1 MAGASDERKEDMER
15 GHFLGVNGT
24 TLFILED
31 VNGVICLAHNHYFL
45 VYAINDS
52 ALN

>member
-1 MAGASDERKEDMER
+1 MAGASDERKEEMEH

-24 TLFILED
+24 TLFILEG
-31 VNGVICLAHNHYFL
+31 VNGVICLTHNHDFL
-45 VYAINDS
+45 MYAINDS